1 MKIDWQYD
9 PATRVMHFTVGDNLR
24 YESVDGGQNIKKYN
38 NGELVKTISKYPTM
52 NGESILNMDGTR
64 IWEKVKELN
73 IDETLDEWPVELEWL
88 LENHSDEIGEMYTNY
103 VDGYKTRDGLIVDQG
118 KWRGTGVDNLTD
130 KISTNRIGIPASVQ
144 EWWDYEDIGRIDKAF
159 DEPGLS
165 NGKLYKVHTETGKI
179 YVTGTENPPIPCCAY
194 PITYGPIEITKEEV
208 LEASEHPNWC
218 SSGYDLN
225 RL

>member
-1 MKIDWQYD
+1 MRERRPEKYKQQMLGAWLNKAEGVIFDNWTIGEFKRKGVSVWGQDYGFAADPTTLIETNID
-9 PATRVMHFTVGDNLR
+9 TST
-24 YESVDGGQNIKKYN
+24 
-38 NGELVKTISKYPTM
+38 KTIYLRECVYLPRLTTSK
-52 NGESILNMDGTR
+52 IA
-64 IWEKVKELN
+64 ELN
-73 IDETLDEWPVELEWL
+73 LK
-88 LENHSDEIGEMYTNY
+88 HA
-103 VDGYKTRDGLIVDQG
+103 RDGLIVDQG
-118 KWRGTGVDNLTD
+118 KWRGTGVNNLTD

-194 PITYGPIEITKEEV
+194 PITYGPIEITKEEL